1 MSPCLYLRGGLCFG
15 CQRNLNEKRRTQ
27 RKRKSDG
34 QLDNEIRIGAG
45 ISVGLG
51 SMNGGGGRI
60 RYNDQLLELNPVAII
75 INDPVDGTRTHVPNH
90 RCHQIVSELSKDK
103 LSLMHHSSGAQ
114 SWSAP
119 TPEII
124 NQAHQIAF
132 LSASRATFLH
142 TQWKASFDAQR
153 RVVEVAVAAMAS
165 GG

>member
-1 MSPCLYLRGGLCFG
+1 
-15 CQRNLNEKRRTQ
+15 
-27 RKRKSDG
+27 
-34 QLDNEIRIGAG
+34 
-45 ISVGLG
+45 
-51 SMNGGGGRI
+51 
-60 RYNDQLLELNPVAII
+60 
-75 INDPVDGTRTHVPNH
+75 
-90 RCHQIVSELSKDK
+90 VSELSTDK

-132 LSASRATFLH
+132 LSASRAPFLH

-153 RVVEVAVAAMAS
+153 RVAEVAVAAMAS